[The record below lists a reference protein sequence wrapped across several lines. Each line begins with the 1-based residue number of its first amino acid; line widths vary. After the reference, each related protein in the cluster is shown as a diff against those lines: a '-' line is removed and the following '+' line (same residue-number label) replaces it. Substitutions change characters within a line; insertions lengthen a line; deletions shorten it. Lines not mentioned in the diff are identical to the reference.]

1 MKILLTVFIVI
12 ALGGLIWFIN
22 PANDIVETSASTEVP
37 VISRLD
43 ILHASDLA
51 NGVKIAVEQNDDNT
65 IDDWLEKA
73 IDLAVIAKLSEED
86 IDYLQSERARKYV
99 IFHAKRR
106 LFSEAVEQAYYD
118 LYDIDS
124 IKAQYPEALNLF
136 ADADKLIA
144 DRNKLIQEIATE
156 LARGGQVNDDI
167 LLDAKRHWKE
177 RFAATAK
184 IPGSSE
190 KFD

>member
-1 MKILLTVFIVI
+1 MKILLAVFII
-12 ALGGLIWFIN
+12 AAVSGLIWFLN
-22 PANDIVETSASTEVP
+22 PANDNAETSASTELP

-51 NGVKIAVEQNDDNT
+51 DGVKTAIEQNDDNA

-73 IDLAVIAKLSEED
+73 IDLAKIAKLSEED

-106 LFSEAVEQAYYD
+106 LFSEAVEQAYYE

-144 DRNKLIQEIATE
+144 DRNKLIQQIATE
-156 LARGGQVNDDI
+156 LANGGHVNDNI
-167 LLDAKRHWKE
+167 LLDAQQHWKE
-177 RFAATAK
+177 RFAATVK
-184 IPGSSE
+184 MPGSSE
-190 KFD
+190 